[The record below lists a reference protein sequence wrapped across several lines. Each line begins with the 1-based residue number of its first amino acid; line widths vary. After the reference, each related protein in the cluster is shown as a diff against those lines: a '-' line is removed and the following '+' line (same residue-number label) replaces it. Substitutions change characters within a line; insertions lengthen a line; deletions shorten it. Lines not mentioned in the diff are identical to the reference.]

1 MGVGSGVSSSELLYV
16 GTGDPGVVVVV
27 MVVIGAR
34 CVWGVGRVAGL
45 Y

>member
-27 MVVIGAR
+27 VVIGAR